1 MFELLE
7 KYKDNKGC
15 FVFTPGNNLKE
26 KCIASFPHSDVYIDC
41 CGVYIVYGYKGD
53 KKEVVYIGSSGHMD
67 EKNEP
72 VPRKGGLRRRIYGRQ
87 KSESGEHIFRN
98 ELWAGRMAKQ
108 GMTKLEIS
116 WYNTGKVDNPLLV
129 EYCLILEYVIRY
141 KRLPAWNNELKLDSK
156 SKGDLEDFI
165 NHNNIE
171 VLKIQAA
178 Q

>member
-7 KYKDNKGC
+7 KYKDDKGC

-67 EKNEP
+67 EENKP

-98 ELWAGRMAKQ
+98 ELWTDLMSKQ
-108 GMTKLEIS
+108 GINKLEIF
-116 WYNTGKVDNPLLV
+116 WYTTGEVDNPLLV
-129 EYCLILEYVIRY
+129 EYCLILEYVICY
-141 KRLPAWNNELKLDSK
+141 KRLPVWNNELKLDGRL
-156 SKGDLEDFI
+156 KGDLEKY
-165 NHNNIE
+165 IE
-171 VLKIQAA
+171 SNTIEALKIEAA
-178 Q
+178 S